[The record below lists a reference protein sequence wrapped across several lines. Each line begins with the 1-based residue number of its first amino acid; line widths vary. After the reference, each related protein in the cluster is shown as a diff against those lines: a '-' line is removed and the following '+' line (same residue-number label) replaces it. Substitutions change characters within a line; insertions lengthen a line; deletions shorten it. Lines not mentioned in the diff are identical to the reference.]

1 MTTSAGAGRV
11 AGKTVVVT
19 GAAQGLGAAVARL
32 LGAEGAKL
40 ALTDQ
45 DPAGLQQ
52 TSAALQASGTPCV
65 TLAGDV
71 RDPATPVSLVAAAT
85 GTLGPVSVLVNV
97 AGICPA
103 MPLASTTPADF
114 DRVMHVNCLAQLLAI
129 QAVLPSMTAA
139 GGGSIIN
146 ISSVGA
152 LVALPA
158 LAAYSASKAA
168 VLGLTRAAACELAEL
183 GIRCNAICPG
193 GIDTPMAESV
203 VASFPSREEALGK
216 LTGRQLFKR
225 FASPEEVASLVLYLA
240 SDESSFVTGATLS
253 ADGGH
258 TAW

>member
-1 MTTSAGAGRV
+1 MTGTGRV
-11 AGKTVVVT
+11 AGKTAVVT
-19 GAAQGLGAAVARL
+19 GAARGLGAAVARL

-45 DPAGLQQ
+45 DETGLRRTGDALVAAGM
-52 TSAALQASGTPCV
+52 PCA
-65 TLAGDV
+65 TWAGDI
-71 RDPATPVSLVAAAT
+71 RDPATMAGLVSLAES
-85 GTLGPVSVLVNV
+85 TLGSPTVLVNA
-97 AGICPA
+97 AGISPA
-103 MPLASTTPADF
+103 IPLADVTAADF
-114 DRVMHVNCLAQLLAI
+114 DHIMHVNCLGQLLAI
-129 QAVLPSMTAA
+129 QAVTPPMAEA

-152 LVALPA
+152 TVALPR

-168 VLGLTRAAACELAEL
+168 VLGLTRGVAYELADA

-193 GIDTPMAESV
+193 GIDTPMAEAV
-203 VASFPSREEALGK
+203 VASFPDRADALSR

-225 FASPEEVASLVLYLA
+225 FARPEEVASLVLYLA
-240 SDESSFVTGATLS
+240 SDESSFITGATLS

>member
-1 MTTSAGAGRV
+1 MTGAGRV
-11 AGKTVVVT
+11 TGKTAVVT
-19 GAAQGLGAAVARL
+19 GAAQGLGAAVAHL
-32 LGAEGAKL
+32 LSAEGAKL

-45 DPAGLQQ
+45 DESGLRRTCDALLAAG
-52 TSAALQASGTPCV
+52 APCAMR
-65 TLAGDV
+65 AGDI
-71 RDPATPVSLVAAAT
+71 RDPATTADLVSLAES
-85 GTLGPVSVLVNV
+85 TLGTPTVLVNA
-97 AGICPA
+97 AGISPA
-103 MPLASTTPADF
+103 IPLASTTAEDF
-114 DRVMHVNCLAQLLAI
+114 DRIMHVNCLGPLLAI
-129 QAVLPSMTAA
+129 QAVTPSMVAA

-152 LVALPA
+152 KVALPR

-168 VLGLTRAAACELAEL
+168 VLGLTRGVAYELAEA

-193 GIDTPMAESV
+193 GIDTPMAEAV
-203 VASFPSREEALGK
+203 VASFPDRADALSR